1 MKVRETVENARRM
14 ETCPHFET
22 CDAPKCPLD
31 ELYDVRVKLSGDKTC
46 TLRKADRL
54 RLGADLPKRGL
65 FPAEIAAIERFHG
78 SVEEYLEHLALKSSE
93 KGAIA

>member
-1 MKVRETVENARRM
+1 MKVCETAENTRRM

-31 ELYDVRVKLSGDKTC
+31 ELYNVRVKLPEDETC
-46 TLRKADRL
+46 TLRKVDRL

-65 FPAEIAAIERFHG
+65 FPAEIAAYERFHG
-78 SVEEYLEHLALKSSE
+78 SLDAFLQHRNANASKKEICA
-93 KGAIA
+93 